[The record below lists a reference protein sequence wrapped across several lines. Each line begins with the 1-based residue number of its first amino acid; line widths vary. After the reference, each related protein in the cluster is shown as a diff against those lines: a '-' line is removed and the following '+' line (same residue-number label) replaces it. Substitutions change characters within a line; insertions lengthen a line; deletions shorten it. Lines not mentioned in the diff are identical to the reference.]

1 MKFGLLI
8 MMGLML
14 AACSSTK
21 ANKIKTLK
29 FAETTRAKSVGEKE
43 FSDCKWTF
51 VGNQFMDLSVDQ
63 ALANSEEKFTF
74 AKDVTITR
82 SGFGISSVGRFCE
95 NVKGE
100 FYVEN

>member
-1 MKFGLLI
+1 MKLGILI
-8 MMGLML
+8 LMGFAL

-21 ANKIKTLK
+21 AYKIKTLK
-29 FAETTRAKSVGEKE
+29 FSDSTKATSIGEQE
-43 FSDCKWTF
+43 YSECKWSF
-51 VGNQFMDLSVDQ
+51 MGGQFMDLSVDR
-63 ALANSEEKFTF
+63 ALAETERKFTF

-82 SGFGISSVGRFCE
+82 SGFGIQSVGRFCE

>member
-1 MKFGLLI
+1 MKLGFLI
-8 MMGLML
+8 IMGLML

-21 ANKIKTLK
+21 ASKIKTIK
-29 FAETTRAKSVGEKE
+29 FSDNTKAKSVGEQE
-43 FSDCKWTF
+43 FSECKWTF
-51 VGNQFMDLSVDQ
+51 MGGAFMDLSVDR
-63 ALANSEEKFTF
+63 ALASSEQKFTF

-82 SGFGISSVGRFCE
+82 SGLGIQSIGRFCE

>member
-1 MKFGLLI
+1 MKIGLLI
-8 MMGLML
+8 MIGAML
-14 AACSSTK
+14 TACSSTK
-21 ANKIKTLK
+21 AHKVKALK
-29 FAETTRAKSVGEKE
+29 FTDSAKAKSVGEKE

-63 ALANSEEKFTF
+63 ALANSAEKFTF
-74 AKDVTITR
+74 AKDVSITR